1 MTSPKKIRVLLADD
15 HPIVRQGMEMLLE
28 TIDEVEIVGVA
39 DNGEDAVRVAL
50 DQRPDVIL
58 MDLNMP
64 KVDGIEAT
72 RQIKT
77 GHPECQIVI
86 LTSHHEDA
94 MVFPAIKAGALSYLL
109 KSSSP
114 DEVVESIKMA
124 ARGETKLHPRVAK
137 RLMNEV
143 SGNQVSVDAL
153 TSRELEVLK
162 AIAAGKDNK
171 GIAEVL
177 TLSEKTVKTHVS
189 NILSKLNLSDRTQ
202 AAIYALKARI
212 VPLDDD

>member
-1 MTSPKKIRVLLADD
+1 MSTKKINVMLADD

-28 TIDEVEIVGVA
+28 TVDEIEIVGVA
-39 DNGEDAVRVAL
+39 DNGEDAVAL
-50 DQRPDVIL
+50 ALEKKPDVIL

-64 KVDGIEAT
+64 KLDGIAAT
-72 RQIKT
+72 RQIKADL
-77 GHPECQIVI
+77 PETQIVI

-109 KSSSP
+109 KSSTP
-114 DEVVESIKMA
+114 DEVISSIKKA
-124 ARGETKLHPRVAK
+124 AAGETSLHPRVAK

-153 TSRELEVLK
+153 TTRELEVLK
-162 AIAAGKDNK
+162 AIAAGQDNK
-171 GIAEVL
+171 AIAKTL

-189 NILSKLNLSDRTQ
+189 NILSKLNLADRTQ